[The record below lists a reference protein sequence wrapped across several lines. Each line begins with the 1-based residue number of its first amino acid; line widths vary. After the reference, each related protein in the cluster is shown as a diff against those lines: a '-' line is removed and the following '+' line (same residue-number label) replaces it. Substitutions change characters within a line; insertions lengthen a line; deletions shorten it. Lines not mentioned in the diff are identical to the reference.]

1 MTNILVTG
9 GRGQLGRSIAR
20 EFLPH
25 SSINAIFVDFD
36 ELDITN
42 KEQILA
48 FFEENKF
55 SHCINCAAYTAV
67 DLAENEKD
75 KANKVNDQAVKYLA
89 EVCKI
94 HRTKLIHIS
103 TDFVFDGL
111 QSSLYDEESEAHP
124 INIYGLT
131 KLEGERAIQ
140 KIADDFVIIRT
151 AWLYS
156 EFCNNFV
163 KTMLRL
169 GEEKSQL
176 NVVSDQIGTP
186 TYAGDLAKVV
196 LKIVLHKE
204 FKNGLYHFSNEGVAS
219 WYDFAFTIMNYAGL
233 PCKVLPIKT
242 VAYPTPAK
250 RPFFSVMDKSKIK
263 KELNIEINHWT
274 ESLKDCIQNLIENKY
289 E

>member
-111 QSSLYDEESEAHP
+111 QSSL
-124 INIYGLT
+124 
-131 KLEGERAIQ
+131 
-140 KIADDFVIIRT
+140 
-151 AWLYS
+151 
-156 EFCNNFV
+156 
-163 KTMLRL
+163 
-169 GEEKSQL
+169 
-176 NVVSDQIGTP
+176 
-186 TYAGDLAKVV
+186 
-196 LKIVLHKE
+196 
-204 FKNGLYHFSNEGVAS
+204 
-219 WYDFAFTIMNYAGL
+219 
-233 PCKVLPIKT
+233 
-242 VAYPTPAK
+242 
-250 RPFFSVMDKSKIK
+250 
-263 KELNIEINHWT
+263 
-274 ESLKDCIQNLIENKY
+274 
-289 E
+289 